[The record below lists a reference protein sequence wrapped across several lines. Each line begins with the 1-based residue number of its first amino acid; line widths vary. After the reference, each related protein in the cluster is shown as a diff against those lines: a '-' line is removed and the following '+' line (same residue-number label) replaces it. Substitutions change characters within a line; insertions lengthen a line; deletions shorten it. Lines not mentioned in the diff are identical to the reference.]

1 MNADITGLAPS
12 TYFDSVTVTSGEAD
26 NSPQFAYVALEVTPA
41 PKYLAVNP
49 DTLYFTAV
57 EGGANPAADSFEVS
71 ETGGF
76 NIVFA
81 VAETAG
87 WFDLNKTGGTTPEY
101 VTVNTDITGLSA
113 GDYLDSVTVSSGE
126 ADNSPQFAYA
136 ILEVT
141 TIAANIITLD
151 HVTNVTGG
159 DTVIT
164 DGYIPVGDT
173 ARFVFR
179 FTYQDGTVNI
189 GASSNGFEVYE
200 QNGGDFFPIV
210 YDTLPIGWDA
220 WYEMFFFSSF
230 SVDGMGADTIGFSG
244 IDIFSTLG
252 IPVGFD
258 LAVWYIE
265 SGSDNA
271 GDTLCVDS
279 SWYPPSGPWWW
290 GLQGVGQ
297 MYPDWGG
304 PYCYPIQGE
313 VEIPPT
319 VAIAPDTIRVFQAN
333 TIDTIWT
340 FIYLGNFT
348 DGHTVNDIDP
358 SSLIINSSMTP
369 TSWAILPSH
378 PGFVGEVMEMT
389 LPIRDFILYYGTL
402 WDITVQTYTVGGDF
416 VSKSDFSVD
425 GEVTMIGHTTG
436 DLDGDGEVTVSDLTW
451 MVAYLFTGGRP
462 PVVMAADV
470 DHDGEVSVADLTA
483 LIYILF
489 G

>member
-1 MNADITGLAPS
+1 M
-12 TYFDSVTVTSGEAD
+12 TVD
-26 NSPQFAYVALEVTPA
+26 
-41 PKYLAVNP
+41 VN
-49 DTLYFTAV
+49 
-57 EGGANPAADSFEVS
+57 
-71 ETGGF
+71 
-76 NIVFA
+76 
-81 VAETAG
+81 
-87 WFDLNKTGGTTPEY
+87 
-101 VTVNTDITGLSA
+101 ITGLSA

-126 ADNSPQFAYA
+126 ADNSPQFAYVT
-136 ILEVT
+136 LEVT

-151 HVTNVTGG
+151 QVNNVSGG

-173 ARFVFR
+173 VR
-179 FTYQDGTVNI
+179 FTFRLTYTDGTSKL
-189 GASSNGFEVYE
+189 GGSSNGFEVYE
-200 QNGGDFFPIV
+200 ENGGDFFPIV
-210 YDTLPIGWDA
+210 CDTLPIGWDA

-265 SGSDNA
+265 SGSDID
-271 GDTLCVDS
+271 GDTLCIDS
-279 SWYPPSGPWWW
+279 SYFPPSGEWLWLP
-290 GLQGVGQ
+290 QGDDIFT
-297 MYPDWGG
+297 PDWGG

-319 VAIAPDTIRVFQAN
+319 VAISPDTIRVFQAN
-333 TIDTIWT
+333 AIDTIWT

-389 LPIRDFILYYGTL
+389 LPIRDFILYYGLL
-402 WDITVQTYTVGGDF
+402 WDATVQVYTVEGDF

-425 GEVTMIGHTTG
+425 GEVTMIGHTSG
-436 DLDGDGEVTVSDLTW
+436 DLDGDGAVTVSDLTYL
-451 MVAYLFTGGRP
+451 VAYLFTGGKP
-462 PVVMAADV
+462 PVMEAADV
-470 DHDGEVSVADLTA
+470 DHDGMVTVSDLTT
-483 LIYILF
+483 LVYLLF